1 MHACMHSS
9 FHPGNNRPASRA
21 CWQAGRAARLQAR
34 RESYCRACW
43 QASRVRGGAG
53 AAGQAVGEADAALVA
68 AAVASEEALACDH
81 PAVQAQTLAVVS
93 NLVSLAGARARAR
106 PPGGVGARRSAPL
119 RQVQLFWQE
128 SFPLSQ
134 AGSALLQHAAWIEL
148 GDGLRRSRRLS
159 RQGGRRTRRLVGAGG
174 RLRGGCLS

>member
-1 MHACMHSS
+1 MHEQQLHHGKKHFAKHA
-9 FHPGNNRPASRA
+9 GRPA
-21 CWQAGRAARLQAR
+21 GAARLQAR

-53 AAGQAVGEADAALVA
+53 AAGQAVGEAALVA

-93 NLVSLAGARARAR
+93 NLVSLAGARAR
-106 PPGGVGARRSAPL
+106 PPGGGGARRSAPP
-119 RQVQLFWQE
+119 RQVHKCWRD
-128 SFPLSQ
+128 SFRLSQ
-134 AGSALLQHAAWIEL
+134 AGSALLQHAAWIES
-148 GDGLRRSRRLS
+148 GDGLGCSRRLS
-159 RQGGRRTRRLVGAGG
+159 RQGGRRTRRLVGARG

>member
-1 MHACMHSS
+1 MHEQQLHHGKKHFAKHA
-9 FHPGNNRPASRA
+9 GRPA
-21 CWQAGRAARLQAR
+21 GAARLQAR

>member
-9 FHPGNNRPASRA
+9 FHHGNNRPASRA

-53 AAGQAVGEADAALVA
+53 AAGQAVGEADAAL
-68 AAVASEEALACDH
+68 VASEEALACDH